1 MRCLVLGAGGFIG
14 RHLVEDLLNQ
24 GNEVLVY
31 DRPEVL
37 LSLMEEFPQAD
48 SISGDFSSED
58 RWSNI
63 LKGVKVCYHL
73 ISTSVPKSS
82 NDDPISDVSGN
93 LIGTLKLLEA
103 TRRTNLRL
111 VFTSSGGTIYG
122 APTTELVS
130 EEHPT
135 DPLCSYGIVK
145 LSIEKYLLLY
155 RELYGVRSVVLR
167 IANPYGPGQRPDSIQ
182 GVIAVFSGR
191 ILCGHAVDI
200 WGDGSIVRDYIFVN
214 DVISAIRSASVYGG
228 TRGVFNIG
236 SGCGSSILE
245 ILHTIEKVSGKSAE
259 VIYHPPRGFDVR
271 KNVLDISSATT
282 ELGWRPKVN
291 LYNGISQ
298 TLAWMKAYLNE
309 NPNL

>member
-37 LSLMEEFPQAD
+37 LSLVEEFPQVD

-58 RWSNI
+58 QWNDI
-63 LKGVKVCYHL
+63 LHGIKVCYHL

-82 NDDPISDVSGN
+82 NDDPVSDVSGN

-103 TRRTNLRL
+103 VRRTNLRL
-111 VFTSSGGTIYG
+111 VFASSGGTIYG
-122 APTTELVS
+122 VPTTELVS
-130 EEHPT
+130 ENHPT

-155 RELYGVRSVVLR
+155 RELYGIRSVVLR

-200 WGDGSIVRDYIFVN
+200 WGDGSIVRDYIFVK
-214 DVISAIRSASVYGG
+214 DVVSAIRAASVYGG
-228 TRGVFNIG
+228 KRNIFNIG
-236 SGCGSSILE
+236 SGCGFSILE
-245 ILHTIEKVSGKSAE
+245 ILRTIEKVSGKSAE
-259 VIYHPPRGFDVR
+259 IIYHPPRGFDVQ
-271 KNVLDISSATT
+271 KNVLDISNATI
-282 ELGWRPKVN
+282 ELGWQPVVN
-291 LYNGISQ
+291 LYSGISQ
-298 TLAWMKAYLNE
+298 TLTWVKAYLND